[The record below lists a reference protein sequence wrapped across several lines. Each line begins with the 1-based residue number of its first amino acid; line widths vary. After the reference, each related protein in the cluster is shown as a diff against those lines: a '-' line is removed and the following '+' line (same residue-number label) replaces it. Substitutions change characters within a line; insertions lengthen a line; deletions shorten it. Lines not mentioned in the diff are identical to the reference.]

1 MNSLDESFKD
11 HAQHENSKFVETD
24 PDFEKI

>member
-1 MNSLDESFKD
+1 MKSLDESFKD
-11 HAQHENSKFVETD
+11 HAQQENSKFVEKD